1 MGYLKRKESLYS
13 HVFFLFF
20 LQISSLLSFRNSIF
34 FLLSNTIYNAKL
46 SKKTPITLYM
56 VFVLSFILEF
66 MSLFITLFR
75 SFSLTNINIPFIENS
90 TILKRSSAF
99 FASFFTQNITHFIFH
114 FIKLSQRKKAKTQ
127 PFWAAIDGELRG
139 KRSGNKRRKE
149 LFLSVFRGRKRK
161 RRGVVF

>member
-1 MGYLKRKESLYS
+1 MGLFKKKRIPL
-13 HVFFLFF
+13 FARFLFIF

-56 VFVLSFILEF
+56 VFYLSFILEF
-66 MSLFITLFR
+66 ISLFVTLFR

-99 FASFFTQNITHFIFH
+99 FASFSHPKYYTFYI
-114 FIKLSQRKKAKTQ
+114 
-127 PFWAAIDGELRG
+127 PFY
-139 KRSGNKRRKE
+139 
-149 LFLSVFRGRKRK
+149 
-161 RRGVVF
+161 

>member
-1 MGYLKRKESLYS
+1 LLFGFLNCHHLSVILKNCPRFSRRNGLFKKKRIPL
-13 HVFFLFF
+13 FARFLFIF

-66 MSLFITLFR
+66 IGLFVTLFR

-90 TILKRSSAF
+90 TILKRF
-99 FASFFTQNITHFIFH
+99 FVFFVSFLTRNITHFIFH
-114 FIKLSQRKKAKTQ
+114 FIKLSQQK
-127 PFWAAIDGELRG
+127 GENTALLGSNRWRIEG
-139 KRSGNKRRKE
+139 
-149 LFLSVFRGRKRK
+149 
-161 RRGVVF
+161 